1 MANRGLTQRTMKKL
15 IRFGIWLE
23 ETSSQI
29 LLGFVVVLVF
39 IAALTRYLGTP
50 INWSVDIAQGIFV
63 WVIYLGANQA
73 WRKNRHIGI
82 DMLFYRF
89 HPSVQKILTLLIY
102 GIILVFLSMIIVNG
116 IHIAIVNAGRIM
128 NDIPISYSFVT
139 IAVPAGSFLML
150 LTTVEKL
157 VALFRR
163 SSDGKS

>member
-1 MANRGLTQRTMKKL
+1 MKKL

-82 DMLFYRF
+82 DMLFNRF
-89 HPSVQKILTLLIY
+89 HPQVQNWLTILIY
-102 GIILVFLSMIIVNG
+102 GIILVFLAMIIVNG
-116 IHIAIVNAGRIM
+116 IHIAIVNVGRIM

-139 IAVPAGSFLML
+139 IAVPMGSFLMF

-157 VALFRR
+157 ISLLRT
-163 SSDGKS
+163 KSKG

>member
-1 MANRGLTQRTMKKL
+1 MKK
-15 IRFGIWLE
+15 IIQFGIWLE

-82 DMLFYRF
+82 DMLFNRF
-89 HPSVQKILTLLIY
+89 SPQVQKALMVLIY
-102 GIILVFLSMIIVNG
+102 GIILVFLAMIIVNG
-116 IHIAIVNAGRIM
+116 IHIAIVNVGRIM

-139 IAVPAGSFLML
+139 IAVPVGSFLML

-157 VALFRR
+157 IILLR
-163 SSDGKS
+163 SKGKG

>member
-1 MANRGLTQRTMKKL
+1 MKKL
-15 IRFGIWLE
+15 IQFGIWLE

-82 DMLFYRF
+82 DMLFNRF
-89 HPSVQKILTLLIY
+89 HPKVRKILTILIY
-102 GIILVFLSMIIVNG
+102 GIILVFLGAIIVNG

-139 IAVPAGSFLML
+139 VAVPVGSFLML
-150 LTTVEKL
+150 LTTIEKL
-157 VALFRR
+157 IALFRTR
-163 SSDGKS
+163 GQG

>member
-1 MANRGLTQRTMKKL
+1 MKKL

-82 DMLFYRF
+82 DMLFNRF
-89 HPSVQKILTLLIY
+89 HPSVQKILTTLIY

-157 VALFRR
+157 FALFRR
-163 SSDGKS
+163 SSDGTT